1 MNNII
6 VKVTDG
12 ELYNF
17 FDSDTKNS
25 FIIGSKRSCD
35 LVVKSSLVAPEQ
47 LRCLC
52 KDGVWYVEDL
62 TPDGFKSEVL
72 IGGKRFKRPIVKFDN
87 EIIIRKEGDRKSKD
101 FITISLV
108 RKISRR
114 RTGSKVDLSAKT
126 VTVVGRNP
134 SCDIVV
140 DNPKVSERHFHII
153 NDGKC
158 CYIEDLH
165 SINGTFVNNR
175 KIRRAKL
182 NDYDRISIPAAAY
195 TFYDKKLLFSTSPA
209 GIQIDVAG
217 VCKEVSDRHSR
228 GKIKLVSNVSFRIKA
243 GDFVAIVGG
252 SGTGKS
258 TMLDCINGIRP
269 ATAGAIYY
277 DTNNYYENIKAYK
290 EIIGYVPQK
299 DIMHDDLTVEE
310 GLFYTAMLR
319 MRSSMFK
326 DEVKA
331 RVRQAIEDVSLTGR
345 EKVKI
350 SSLSGGQRKR
360 VSIAMELLSE
370 PKVIFLDEPTSGLS
384 PDLDLEM
391 MELLKELASKGR
403 TIVVITHAMEN
414 LDKCDKIA
422 FLGRGGKLCF
432 YGDHKDIFRYFN
444 RKSYSRI
451 FAALSD
457 EKICDYFEHKYR
469 STEYYKKL
477 YASFI
482 AQYGDSGGTIL
493 PPAERKKA
501 TKTRRDKSET
511 EIENVSEFTETVQ
524 PSTSE
529 SNGIFGYDYPS
540 DDDRP
545 YTDADFAADTESET
559 TSETLFDDKNYE
571 AGSVTDYVA
580 ASVRRRGGRISAGG
594 FDVIPDDTATASDST
609 VTPEENGTGSNFGD
623 EIGKDG
629 TPAKTDET
637 ENAEQ
642 SAQEVSAKDNAAA
655 PKTRK
660 PKSGARKKTATT
672 KKEETPNEEDAAK
685 TQSDIS
691 DGQDDKAK
699 TEKGGNAK

>member
-277 DTNNYYENIKAYK
+277 DTNNYYENIRSYK
-290 EIIGYVPQK
+290 DLMGYVPQR
-299 DIMHDDLTVEE
+299 DIMHDDLPLAE
-310 GLFYTAMLR
+310 GLYYTALLR
-319 MRSSMFK
+319 MRTSMLK
-326 DEVKA
+326 DEVKN
-331 RVRQAIEDVSLTGR
+331 RVRAYEPWPCAHTFVGGEQLKIHKVSLACG
-345 EKVKI
+345 
-350 SSLSGGQRKR
+350 
-360 VSIAMELLSE
+360 
-370 PKVIFLDEPTSGLS
+370 
-384 PDLDLEM
+384 
-391 MELLKELASKGR
+391 KGR
-403 TIVVITHAMEN
+403 AGEVLQA
-414 LDKCDKIA
+414 DKVAEIA
-422 FLGRGGKLCF
+422 CGEGSVLLEEVTPQGSRRMRAAEYLC
-432 YGDHKDIFRYFN
+432 G
-444 RKSYSRI
+444 
-451 FAALSD
+451 
-457 EKICDYFEHKYR
+457 
-469 STEYYKKL
+469 KKL
-477 YASFI
+477 KKGEI
-482 AQYGDSGGTIL
+482 LGGC
-493 PPAERKKA
+493 
-501 TKTRRDKSET
+501 
-511 EIENVSEFTETVQ
+511 
-524 PSTSE
+524 
-529 SNGIFGYDYPS
+529 
-540 DDDRP
+540 
-545 YTDADFAADTESET
+545 
-559 TSETLFDDKNYE
+559 
-571 AGSVTDYVA
+571 
-580 ASVRRRGGRISAGG
+580 
-594 FDVIPDDTATASDST
+594 
-609 VTPEENGTGSNFGD
+609 
-623 EIGKDG
+623 
-629 TPAKTDET
+629 
-637 ENAEQ
+637 
-642 SAQEVSAKDNAAA
+642 
-655 PKTRK
+655 
-660 PKSGARKKTATT
+660 
-672 KKEETPNEEDAAK
+672 
-685 TQSDIS
+685 
-691 DGQDDKAK
+691 
-699 TEKGGNAK
+699 

>member
-391 MELLKELASKGR
+391 TELLKELASKGR

-457 EKICDYFEHKYR
+457 EKSATTSNTSTAPPNITRNFTRPLSR
-469 STEYYKKL
+469 STATRAERYSPLPNAKKRPRRAATNRKRKSKTCRNSPKPCNL
-477 YASFI
+477 PQAKATAFS
-482 AQYGDSGGTIL
+482 DTIIRPTTTDPTPTRTL
-493 PPAERKKA
+493 PPTPKA
-501 TKTRRDKSET
+501 KQLPKR
-511 EIENVSEFTETVQ
+511 F
-524 PSTSE
+524 ST
-529 SNGIFGYDYPS
+529 I
-540 DDDRP
+540 
-545 YTDADFAADTESET
+545 
-559 TSETLFDDKNYE
+559 K
-571 AGSVTDYVA
+571 
-580 ASVRRRGGRISAGG
+580 
-594 FDVIPDDTATASDST
+594 
-609 VTPEENGTGSNFGD
+609 
-623 EIGKDG
+623 
-629 TPAKTDET
+629 
-637 ENAEQ
+637 
-642 SAQEVSAKDNAAA
+642 
-655 PKTRK
+655 
-660 PKSGARKKTATT
+660 TT
-672 KKEETPNEEDAAK
+672 KREALPITSPQA
-685 TQSDIS
+685 
-691 DGQDDKAK
+691 
-699 TEKGGNAK
+699 

>member
-1 MNNII
+1 
-6 VKVTDG
+6 
-12 ELYNF
+12 
-17 FDSDTKNS
+17 
-25 FIIGSKRSCD
+25 
-35 LVVKSSLVAPEQ
+35 
-47 LRCLC
+47 
-52 KDGVWYVEDL
+52 
-62 TPDGFKSEVL
+62 
-72 IGGKRFKRPIVKFDN
+72 
-87 EIIIRKEGDRKSKD
+87 
-101 FITISLV
+101 
-108 RKISRR
+108 
-114 RTGSKVDLSAKT
+114 
-126 VTVVGRNP
+126 
-134 SCDIVV
+134 
-140 DNPKVSERHFHII
+140 
-153 NDGKC
+153 
-158 CYIEDLH
+158 
-165 SINGTFVNNR
+165 
-175 KIRRAKL
+175 
-182 NDYDRISIPAAAY
+182 
-195 TFYDKKLLFSTSPA
+195 
-209 GIQIDVAG
+209 
-217 VCKEVSDRHSR
+217 
-228 GKIKLVSNVSFRIKA
+228 
-243 GDFVAIVGG
+243 
-252 SGTGKS
+252 
-258 TMLDCINGIRP
+258 
-269 ATAGAIYY
+269 
-277 DTNNYYENIKAYK
+277 
-290 EIIGYVPQK
+290 
-299 DIMHDDLTVEE
+299 
-310 GLFYTAMLR
+310 
-319 MRSSMFK
+319 
-326 DEVKA
+326 
-331 RVRQAIEDVSLTGR
+331 
-345 EKVKI
+345 
-350 SSLSGGQRKR
+350 
-360 VSIAMELLSE
+360 MELLSE

-594 FDVIPDDTATASDST
+594 FDVIPDDTAGVNDST
-609 VTPEENGTGSNFGD
+609 VTPEENGTDSTFGD

-629 TPAKTDET
+629 ISAKDET
-637 ENAEQ
+637 ATAEQ
-642 SAQEVSAKDNAAA
+642 SAQEVSARDNAAA